1 MKFNARK
8 LLALAAAML
17 VAGSAGAC
25 DSNST
30 GSDQPDPP
38 TGVTVTVASPTS
50 VRVSWNLAEGVD
62 SYDVD
67 RAANGTTFANVA
79 TGVTGTFFDDNGLS
93 AGVEYTYRVRAVR
106 DGRSSTYSA
115 EMKVITAAAPPRQ
128 RVLSGFISSN
138 TTLYADTLYILSGYV
153 KVTNAATLTI
163 QPGTKIVGDTAA
175 NAAGSS
181 LWILRGSRIIAEGTA
196 ANPIVFTSWRSAGN
210 RKPGDWGGLIIVGSA
225 PINRTATPIYTEG
238 PQGAREDYSNPGG
251 NPAAASFNDN
261 SGSLRYVRIEFA
273 GYDVSGGSGQELNSL
288 SMYAVGRGT
297 KIEYVQAMSGLD
309 DSFEWFGGSVD
320 GRYLV
325 SYESGDDHF
334 DWTEGYRGRN
344 QFLIAVQ
351 DTVLRPREGAGSV
364 SSDPRGFEGDGCE
377 NDKAGCTYANQ
388 PFSAPVF
395 ANFTVIGPG
404 PGVFAQTDGNG
415 AVMRR
420 GTAGT
425 LVNGVIARWPGVGI
439 SLRDAASN
447 DLRLADSL
455 MVRNVLLAGNG
466 SNFEAGG
473 ANFGAALSDPAY
485 GNAAA
490 ASFAGLFTAV
500 PASGT
505 AASAAALDFSPA
517 GGSALATGGMA
528 SFAGTRIEGRVAN
541 YFGGTLTATSY
552 RGAADPNGPKWW
564 QGWTNYALK

>member
-17 VAGSAGAC
+17 FAGSTAAC

-38 TGVTVTVASPTS
+38 TGTTVTVVSPTS
-50 VRVSWNLAEGVD
+50 IRVTWNLAED
-62 SYDVD
+62 ATSYDVE
-67 RAANGTTFANVA
+67 RATAGGAFAAVGTGIA
-79 TGVTGTFFDDNGLS
+79 GTFYEDNGLT
-93 AGVEYTYRVRAVR
+93 AGTEYTYRVRAMR
-106 DGRSSTYSA
+106 GTKASGYGA
-115 EMKVITAAAPPRQ
+115 EVKATTSAAPPKI

-138 TTLYADTLYILSGYV
+138 QTLSADTLYVLSGYV

-175 NAAGSS
+175 SAAGSS
-181 LWILRGSRIIAEGTA
+181 LWILRGSKLIAEGTA
-196 ANPIVFTSWRSAGN
+196 AAPIVFTSWRTAGN
-210 RKPGDWGGLIIVGSA
+210 RRPGDWGGIVIVGSA

-273 GYDVSGGSGQELNSL
+273 GYDVSAGSGQELNSL

-297 KIEYVQAMSGLD
+297 KIEYVQSMSGLD
-309 DSFEWFGGSVD
+309 DSFEWFGGAVD

-325 SYESGDDHF
+325 SYASGDDHF

-344 QFLIAVQ
+344 QFLIAMQ
-351 DTVLRPREGAGSV
+351 DTVLQPRAGAGSL

-377 NDKAGCTYANQ
+377 NDKAGCTYANT

-395 ANFTVIGPG
+395 ANFTLIGPG

-447 DLRLADSL
+447 ELRLADSL

-466 SNFEAGG
+466 SNFEAAT
-473 ANFGAALSDPAY
+473 ANFGATLADAAY
-485 GNAAA
+485 NNQAQAG
-490 ASFAGLFTAV
+490 FAGLFTAV

-505 AASAAALDFSPA
+505 AASATALDFTPA
-517 GGSALATGGMA
+517 GGSPLATGGMT
-528 SFAGTRIEGRVAN
+528 SFAGTRIEGRVTN
-541 YFGGTLTATSY
+541 FFGGTLTATSY
-552 RGAADPNGPKWW
+552 RGAADPNGAKWW
-564 QGWTNYALK
+564 QGWTNYANR